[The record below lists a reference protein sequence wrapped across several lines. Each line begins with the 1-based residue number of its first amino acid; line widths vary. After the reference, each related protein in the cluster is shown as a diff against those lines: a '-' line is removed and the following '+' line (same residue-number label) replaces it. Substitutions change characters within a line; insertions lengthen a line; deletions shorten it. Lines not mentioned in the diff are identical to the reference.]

1 MKILLFYWQRMQLDE
16 LLRGIDEVYIP
27 QALLMCFST
36 CFIKQSLIVQQD
48 KLGTIL
54 YDAISY

>member
-1 MKILLFYWQRMQLDE
+1 MQLDE